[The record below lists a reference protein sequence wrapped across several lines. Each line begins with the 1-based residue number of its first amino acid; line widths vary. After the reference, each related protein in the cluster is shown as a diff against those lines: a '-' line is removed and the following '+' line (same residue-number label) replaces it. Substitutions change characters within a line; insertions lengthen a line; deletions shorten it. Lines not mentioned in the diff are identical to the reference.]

1 MDDST
6 DQNLETIADGS
17 QIWALKKLEGSC
29 SKFSQTWVK
38 ICGLF
43 GGKLVIRQV
52 LNVPKA
58 IQDFKEGFQ
67 EVKVG
72 FYLFVRI

>member
-1 MDDST
+1 MELR
-6 DQNLETIADGS
+6 LEIPRPT
-17 QIWALKKLEGSC
+17 KKG
-29 SKFSQTWVK
+29 VK
-38 ICGLF
+38 IRRLF

-72 FYLFVRI
+72 FYLFVKI